1 MSTNGKKKSH
11 SDDNSNE
18 SYHFLSIYS
27 IQAPGQANYIVS
39 HLSIKWLL
47 WGRNY
52 CLHLLMEEAKRLSN
66 LPYIPDV
73 TSGRAR
79 FKIQSSGEPR
89 LLTSRSVVP
98 GVKSTCRTY
107 TVWTG
112 SLCVII
118 SIFRPPGS
126 THGLCDLLNIP
137 KIWPLSSWMCL
148 C

>member
-1 MSTNGKKKSH
+1 
-11 SDDNSNE
+11 
-18 SYHFLSIYS
+18 
-27 IQAPGQANYIVS
+27 
-39 HLSIKWLL
+39 
-47 WGRNY
+47 
-52 CLHLLMEEAKRLSN
+52 MEEAKRLSN

-137 KIWPLSSWMCL
+137 KIWPLSS
-148 C
+148 